1 MTAMLFDC
9 GQSVVCATPPGC
21 GRHWAERNREL
32 VEERDAAR
40 LETERVRVEGSGLDR
55 ETISTLVGLVN
66 ADLRVRK
73 EALRECTDLTRR
85 KRLVARIEQLRMALS
100 RLDDLILA
108 ANALRR
114 AGE

>member
-1 MTAMLFDC
+1 MSECEQCHDYA
-9 GQSVVCATPPGC
+9 Q
-21 GRHWAERNREL
+21 
-32 VEERDAAR
+32 ERDAAR
-40 LETERVRVEGSGLDR
+40 LETERVRIEGSGLDR
-55 ETISTLVGLVN
+55 ETVSTLVGLVN
-66 ADLRVRK
+66 AELRARK

-85 KRLVARIEQLRMALS
+85 KRHVARIEQLRVTLS